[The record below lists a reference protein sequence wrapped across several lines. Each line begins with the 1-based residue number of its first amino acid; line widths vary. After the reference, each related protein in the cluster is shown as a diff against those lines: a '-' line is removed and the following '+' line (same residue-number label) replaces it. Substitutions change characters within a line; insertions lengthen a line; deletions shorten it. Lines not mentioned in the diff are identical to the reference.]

1 MIFAKLFGVRPEDED
16 DPPTHPPV
24 ATAGHPRQTDVTGTH
39 AALRTGSMPARPKAG
54 PQSGAKPATTSFD
67 PYNSGA
73 FKKNNAW
80 ERVTRR

>member
-24 ATAGHPRQTDVTGTH
+24 AVTPRTGEATGTH
-39 AALRTGSMPARPKAG
+39 PALATGSMPARPKTR
-54 PQSGAKPATTSFD
+54 PQPDAKPAAGFD

-73 FKKNNAW
+73 FKRTNAW
-80 ERVTRR
+80 ERITRR